1 MPIGK
6 KEKVMTKSFYNLPV
20 KKNAEGKVE
29 VTPEQVG
36 EFIGVYLLGP
46 VLFMVCW
53 NYTLPYILGV
63 KGINYLHAF
72 CLIVMIRFL
81 KNDKS

>member
-1 MPIGK
+1 MECTLIGK

-20 KKNAEGKVE
+20 KKNEEGKVE

-46 VLFMVCW
+46 ALFMVCW
-53 NYTLPYILGV
+53 NYTL
-63 KGINYLHAF
+63 H
-72 CLIVMIRFL
+72 IVGSVRCV
-81 KNDKS
+81 